1 VRSDPLRRLSHRRTG
16 ASDHVASGPHAL
28 AHVVLSFVLAALFA
42 WWALVHDV
50 EAAHADEPVR
60 VEIRAPADLRP
71 GMHANITVRVTL
83 PQGKGT
89 PLLLTPKAEGSAVE
103 VVRGRLFRA
112 DAKTLPDGTLTFE
125 LPVLARSEGTAI
137 LRVEVMT
144 YVCNARC
151 ERVTYSESQV
161 LRVHGR

>member
-1 VRSDPLRRLSHRRTG
+1 MRSDPLRRLSHRRGRAT
-16 ASDHVASGPHAL
+16 DHAHAHGRHAL
-28 AHVVLSFVLAALFA
+28 AHVVLSFVLATLFVG
-42 WWALVHDV
+42 WALMHDAT
-50 EAAHADEPVR
+50 AAHADEPAH
-60 VEIRAPADLRP
+60 VEISAPADLRP

-83 PQGKGT
+83 PKGKDT
-89 PLLLTPKAEGSAVE
+89 PLLLTPRAEGSAVE

-112 DAKTLPDGTLTFE
+112 DAKALPDGSLAFE

-144 YVCNARC
+144 YVCKERC

-161 LRVHGR
+161 LRVH